1 MASTI
6 TQEDNLILQSY
17 YTVLLLK
24 ELGEVN
30 FEESSAFDRLNLPSE
45 IKESLKDIKIQNQG
59 SAIMALYA
67 MLVVPKEIIE
77 HEFQQEYLHID
88 DFLRNEVTLH
98 KTTYKKEDERNY
110 QTVSFIRH
118 MRNSVAHAKVSF
130 DPSVSVT
137 FNDQR
142 VTKKRG
148 GIENVEEISFSL
160 PLAKF
165 GEFLNSLQNVHLS
178 YIQKRINS
186 QSSS

>member
-24 ELGEVN
+24 ELGEEN
-30 FEESSAFDRLNLPSE
+30 FEESSTFDNLNLLTE
-45 IKESLKDIKIQNQG
+45 IKKSLKDIKIQNQG

-77 HEFQQEYLHID
+77 HEFKSEYQRIE
-88 DFLRNEVTLH
+88 DFLKNEVTVH
-98 KTTYKKEDERNY
+98 NTTYKSEDISNY
-110 QTVSFIRH
+110 QTIKFVSH
-118 MRNSVAHAKVSF
+118 ARNSVAHAKVSF
-130 DPSVSVT
+130 DPNISVT

-142 VTKKRG
+142 VTKKKG
-148 GIENVEEISFSL
+148 GLENVEKISFSL
-160 PLAKF
+160 PLTKF